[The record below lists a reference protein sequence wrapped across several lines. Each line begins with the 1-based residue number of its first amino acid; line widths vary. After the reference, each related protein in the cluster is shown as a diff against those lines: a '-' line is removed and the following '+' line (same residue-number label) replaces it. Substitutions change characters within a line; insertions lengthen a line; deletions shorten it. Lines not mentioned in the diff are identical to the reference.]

1 MTMVHRGA
9 PSWKVRLSK
18 VAPRYSVS
26 TGLDITSRGLR
37 DKRNPRSTIEVE
49 LGERNRLLRFAE
61 LAAAPSVGIIDGGD
75 LLRLAVRAPGANPD
89 NTEVRWDDPSKQ
101 LLVGVWRGRKPQLGG
116 RAPFRPPEL
125 AWFHGVY
132 LPECEGRGAQ
142 ARVASGTVTI
152 ELPKTTSARV
162 SWKPLEWDA
171 PGNGCELRTGTFF
184 QRPRAAGG
192 GDPRAA
198 CPQSVYRE

>member
-1 MTMVHRGA
+1 MTMVHPGA

-18 VAPRYSVS
+18 VAPKYSVS
-26 TGLDITSRGLR
+26 TGLDLTSQDSR
-37 DKRNPRSTIEVE
+37 DKRSPKSTIEVE
-49 LGERNRLLRFAE
+49 LGEPSRLLRFAE
-61 LAAAPSVGIIDGGD
+61 LAAAPSVGIIDGGH
-75 LLRLAVRAPGANPD
+75 LLRVAVRAPGANPD

-152 ELPKTTSARV
+152 ELPKTTSARA
-162 SWKPLEWDA
+162 SWKPLELDA
-171 PGNGCELRTGTFF
+171 PGNGCGLRTGMFF
-184 QRPRAAGG
+184 QRPRMAG
-192 GDPRAA
+192 
-198 CPQSVYRE
+198 VREPGPLLCAR